1 MPDINPV
8 TPAAPAPVAAP
19 AAAPVITEPTGTPPI
34 GGPPAGTPPS
44 EPATPASEWPED
56 WRQKYA
62 SGDEKKLKKLERYG
76 SPQAALDALFNA
88 QSRISSGELKAPLAP
103 DATPEEKTAWRLDN
117 GIPEE
122 PSGYDLTLPNGL
134 IVGEADKPFVD
145 DFLAVA
151 HEGNFKQED
160 VSRALSW
167 FFDKQET
174 MVAEQAARDTEVRMK
189 TFDQL
194 RDEFGPGYKN
204 EVKIAYAVLD
214 NAPEGVRES
223 FLAGRLADGSLIGD
237 SPEIIR
243 WLNTLSRELNPVG
256 VVVPGS
262 GSNAVQAVEAERD
275 SLRQMMGDR
284 KSDYWRKGP
293 VGDKLQAR
301 YRDLTTALSK
311 GR

>member
-1 MPDINPV
+1 MPELNPV

-19 AAAPVITEPTGTPPI
+19 AAADTTQQTTSAMDTAQQTAAQTTTGAQATET
-34 GGPPAGTPPS
+34 S
-44 EPATPASEWPED
+44 WPDD

-62 SGDEKKLKKLERYG
+62 AGDEKKLKKLERYG

-262 GSNAVQAVEAERD
+262 GSNAVQAVEAERET
-275 SLRQMMGDR
+275 LRKMMGDR
-284 KSDYWRKGP
+284 KSEYWKGP
-293 VGDKLQAR
+293 NAEKNQAR